1 MNKNLILSTF
11 SGIGM
16 LDKGFTDNG
25 FCVVSAP
32 EKILNGDIRDF
43 KGIENVFGGI
53 IGGSPCQSFS
63 GLNRNPNGYSL
74 EMLNEFKRVVIECKP
89 QWFLLENVTRVP
101 NIEINGYHV
110 QRFNLSPKDLGF
122 SQSRNRCF
130 QFGSLEGLILELPEK
145 VKFIGVSEKCLTAS
159 DGKAKERKG
168 FREFCELQGF
178 VQTPELENF
187 TQTAKYRAVGNGVHL
202 GISSVIGLAVMSAT
216 VKQNPAT
223 IYNSKLCVC
232 SCGRIVPGRKR
243 YFSGACRNREF
254 TKRLKALNF
263 APCNETFYSGTH

>member
-1 MNKNLILSTF
+1 MNHNLILSIF

-25 FCVVSAP
+25 FIVVSAP

-43 KGIENVFGGI
+43 KGIENIFSGI

-101 NIEINGYHV
+101 SIEINGYHV

-130 QFGSLEGLILELPEK
+130 QFGSLEGVILELPEK
-145 VKFIGVSEKCLTAS
+145 TKFSGVSEKCLTAS
-159 DGKAKERKG
+159 HGKAKERKG
-168 FREFCELQGF
+168 FNEFCELMGF
-178 VQTPELENF
+178 TETPELENF

-202 GISSVIGLAVMSAT
+202 GVSAVIAQAVMNAAA
-216 VKQNPAT
+216 KQEPLT
-223 IYNSKLCVC
+223 IFNTKLCVC
-232 SCGRIVPGRKR
+232 SCGRVTPGKKR

-254 TKRLKALNF
+254 TKRLKAQQS
-263 APCNETFYSGTH
+263 APGNETFYSGTH